1 VFKISFSRVTLS
13 RLGLCLG
20 AMVLLWIYVN
30 IAVYI
35 HLNFYLPIGLLL
47 MSAYSW
53 FVMNKFKNIYPEK
66 IKAIG
71 QLFVTFFLYGISSSF
86 YSKQMM
92 ESIKLG
98 KEGIES
104 KIFTLATYNA
114 LATIAGVM
122 SLGLMI
128 MYIVLKIKSKKQM
141 QR

>member
-1 VFKISFSRVTLS
+1 MGFSSISLK

-20 AMVLLWIYVN
+20 AIVLLWLYVN
-30 IAVYI
+30 IAVDI
-35 HLNFYLPIGLLL
+35 HLKFYLPIGLLL

-71 QLFVTFFLYGISSSF
+71 QLFATFCLYGVGSF
-86 YSKQMM
+86 NYSKQMM

-98 KEGIES
+98 KEGIEN

-114 LATIAGVM
+114 LATIAGAM

-128 MYIVLKIKSKKQM
+128 MYIVVKIKSKKQM